1 MEKQSN
7 NEKLLSKNVF
17 DLLKN
22 FERQMKQLSLEMILL
37 AKVYVLAITN
47 YQC

>member
-7 NEKLLSKNVF
+7 REKLLSENVF

-22 FERQMKQLSLEMILL
+22 FERKMKQLSLKMILL

-47 YQC
+47 YQR